1 MATPMLLEPFTIG
14 NGNFKLNKNENKIAT
29 FGLLAGDPKLGG
41 TCPGAN
47 ECMCTAV
54 IDQETGRKKV
64 VKGDNM
70 KFPCF
75 ASKTAARYKNVFD
88 AQIKNKELIEQLEP
102 NELVDHFVRSFYHK
116 ADWDTKLMRWFWS
129 GDCYSIK
136 LRDAVFQ
143 VAREIPKVIHYSY
156 TKNLPIFKDIVV
168 EKKLPDNYRL
178 TASWHGKFD
187 YLMPFF
193 PRSTK
198 VFATEELAVAS
209 GLPIDRDESIA
220 SGPVDQHFCLI
231 EH

>member
-1 MATPMLLEPFTIG
+1 MASSILLEPFTIG
-14 NGNFKLNKNENKIAT
+14 NGNQKLDKNEHKIAT

-41 TCPGAN
+41 TCPGAD

-54 IDQETGRKKV
+54 LDEATGKKKV

-88 AQIKNKELIEQLEP
+88 AQLKNYQLIEQLAP
-102 NELVDHFVRSFYHK
+102 NELVDHLVHSFYSK
-116 ADWDTKLMRWFWS
+116 AHWETTRMRWFWS
-129 GDCYSIK
+129 GDCYSTK
-136 LRDAVFQ
+136 LRDAIFQ
-143 VAREIPKVIHYSY
+143 VAREISKVIHYSY

-168 EKKLPDNYRL
+168 ERKLPDNYRL

-187 YLMPFF
+187 YLLPHF
-193 PRSTK
+193 PRSAR
-198 VFATEELAVAS
+198 VFATEELALDS

-220 SGPVDQHFCLI
+220 SGSIDQHFCLI